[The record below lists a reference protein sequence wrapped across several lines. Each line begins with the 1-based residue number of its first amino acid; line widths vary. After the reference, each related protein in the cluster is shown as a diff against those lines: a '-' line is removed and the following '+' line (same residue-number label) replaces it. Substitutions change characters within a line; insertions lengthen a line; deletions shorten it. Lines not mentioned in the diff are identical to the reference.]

1 MTKSLK
7 SLMGLFIVIIIFL
20 SFEVEKEKEGK
31 REREKK
37 KTHFSAPGQKPC
49 CSVLG

>member
-1 MTKSLK
+1 MPKSLK
-7 SLMGLFIVIIIFL
+7 SVMGLDRVMIIFH

-37 KTHFSAPGQKPC
+37 KTHFSAPGQKPS